1 MKVLMQSCDM
11 CERVCRP
18 PQDLVLQLLQFPLA
32 RGDVDHQRVLL
43 FLQLRTLLPHHDPQ
57 QLGLQTLMH
66 TELCF
71 ILKDLCHG
79 NKFINTHTD
88 LFFNSKVDDGGFGRD
103 FRSVMWIGQFGGHVE
118 TEFRT
123 VFHFFISQF

>member
-1 MKVLMQSCDM
+1 MVCRDTCKS
-11 CERVCRP
+11 VCRP

-43 FLQLRTLLPHHDPQ
+43 FLQLRTLLPHDDPQ
-57 QLGLQTLMH
+57 QLGLQTLTH
-66 TELCF
+66 TELYF

-79 NKFINTHTD
+79 DKFNNTKTD

-103 FRSVMWIGQFGGHVE
+103 LRGVMWIGQFGGHVE
-118 TEFRT
+118 TEFWT
-123 VFHFFISQF
+123 VFHLLVSQF